1 MEIYITSVFVDNQD
15 EAIDFYVHKLG
26 FVLKHNVP
34 LGEHRWVTV
43 TGKANP
49 NGPELLLEPS
59 SHEAVPAYKKAL
71 YNDGIPAASFEV
83 YDLDGEYNRLC
94 EAGVTFTVGPVDA
107 GQVKMAILDDSC
119 GNLIQLVEQIK

>member
-15 EAIDFYVHKLG
+15 DAIEFYVNKLG
-26 FVLKHNVP
+26 FVVKHNVP

-59 SHEAVPAYKKAL
+59 SHKAVQAYKKAL
-71 YNDGIPAASFEV
+71 HKDGIPAASFEV
-83 YDLDGEYNRLC
+83 SDLDGEYERLC
-94 EAGVTFTVGPVDA
+94 KECVTFTLGPVDA

-119 GNLIQLVEQIK
+119 GNLIQLVEKIE

>member
-15 EAIDFYVHKLG
+15 DAIEFYVNKLG
-26 FVLKHNVP
+26 FLVKHNVP

-59 SHEAVPAYKKAL
+59 SHKAVQAYKKAL
-71 YNDGIPAASFEV
+71 HKDGIPAASFEV
-83 YDLDGEYNRLC
+83 SDLDGEYERLRK
-94 EAGVTFTVGPVDA
+94 AGVTFTLGPVDA
-107 GQVKMAILDDSC
+107 GQVTMAILDDNC
-119 GNLIQLVEQIK
+119 GNLIQLVEKKE

>member
-15 EAIDFYVHKLG
+15 DAIDFYVNKLG
-26 FVLKHNVP
+26 FVVKHNVP

-59 SHEAVPAYKKAL
+59 SHKAVQAYKKAL
-71 YNDGIPAASFEV
+71 HKDGIPAASFEV
-83 YDLDGEYNRLC
+83 SDLDGEYERLC
-94 EAGVTFTVGPVDA
+94 EAGVTFTLGPVDA
-107 GQVKMAILDDSC
+107 GQVTMAILDDSC
-119 GNLIQLVEQIK
+119 GNLLQLIEKKE